1 MISIFTCLLISTG
14 TVAASGHRLV
24 GQASYYHDRYEG
36 RRTASGKV
44 FRQRYAYAA
53 HCTLPFG
60 TRVRVHN
67 LDNGRSWVVVI
78 EDRGPFEVEKA
89 RSGILKPHPSR
100 VIDVSRETARM
111 LGFEKQGV
119 TNVRL
124 EILDTPK
131 GKCRSPPDKSK
142 ISWLSLEGGEC
153 HPVIPRHNQNT

>member
-1 MISIFTCLLISTG
+1 MNHTCAVLLLLVSTVHG
-14 TVAASGHRLV
+14 VTNAHRLT

-78 EDRGPFEVEKA
+78 EDRGPFDVKKA
-89 RSGILKPHPSR
+89 RKGILTPHPTR

-111 LGFEKQGV
+111 LGFRKQGIA
-119 TNVRL
+119 NIKL
-124 EILDTPK
+124 EILYLPAERS
-131 GKCRSPPDKSK
+131 RSPPRNKE
-142 ISWLSLEGGEC
+142 LYEM
-153 HPVIPRHNQNT
+153 